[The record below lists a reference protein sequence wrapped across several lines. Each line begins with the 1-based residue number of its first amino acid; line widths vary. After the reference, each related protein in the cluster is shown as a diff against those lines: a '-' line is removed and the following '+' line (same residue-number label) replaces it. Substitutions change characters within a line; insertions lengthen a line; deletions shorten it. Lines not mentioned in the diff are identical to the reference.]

1 MKNSSLKT
9 QSWLKSFL
17 SAEPEY
23 LALVKAREGL
33 VLKWYKDSLGKLTAG
48 YGHLQ
53 RPQDVGVVVTKEVA
67 EKWLK
72 EDIQIALSAAEKQAG
87 ELPFVTPE
95 LFEVLVSVNFQLGTA
110 WTSKFKNTWALLKAG
125 QYDKAA
131 AESENSLWAKQTPVR
146 VRDLQRALWRASVL
160 GADVS

>member
-1 MKNSSLKT
+1 MQVKT

-17 SAEPEY
+17 SQEADY
-23 LALVKAREGL
+23 IGLVKRREGL
-33 VLKWYKDSLGKLTAG
+33 VLKWYTDSLGKWTGG

-53 RPQDVGVVVTKEVA
+53 RPQDRGITITQAVA
-67 EKWLK
+67 DQWLK
-72 EDIQIALSAAEKQAG
+72 EDIQIALSAAQKQSS

-95 LFEVLVSVNFQLGTA
+95 LFDVLVSVNFQLGTG
-110 WTSKFKNTWALLKAG
+110 WINTFKNTWALLKAG

-146 VRDLQRALWRASVL
+146 VRDFQRALWRASVL
-160 GADVS
+160 GDKVS